1 MNKFICIH
9 GHFYQPPRENPWL
22 EEVELQESALPYH
35 DWNER
40 ISAECYA
47 RNGASRILD
56 SAGYIVE
63 IVNTYSKISFNMG
76 PSLLSWMEK
85 KDPDAYRSVLEAD
98 RQSRARFSGHG
109 SAMAQVYNHLIMP
122 LANSADKRTQIIWGI
137 RDFESRF
144 KRLPEGMWLAET
156 AVDLESLDIM
166 AEQGIKFTVLAPH
179 QAKRAKKLSA
189 KREWSEEDEEAIDLR
204 RPYLCRLPSG
214 RTIALFFYDGP
225 ISQAVAFEGLL
236 NSGEVFANRI
246 LGALDRRSAKPQLVH
261 IATDG
266 ESYGHHH
273 KFGDMALAYA
283 LHYVEKNNLAG
294 ITVYGEYLDRY
305 PPEYEAEIVE
315 NSSWSCLHGIERWRD
330 NCGCNS
336 GGRPGWQQEW
346 RAPLRDAL
354 DWLRDRAAVLFEREL
369 KGYAVDPWK
378 LRNAYIEIILD
389 RSLSN
394 VERFLSEHIRPGLAL
409 QEKNRILRC
418 LETQRNVLLMYT
430 SCGWFFDDISG
441 IETVQ
446 IIKYAARALQLIR
459 RVSGEDLELG
469 FIEILG
475 KARSNVP
482 EANNGARIYK
492 TMVEPSIVDILR
504 VGAHYAMSSLY
515 QEYVPEAEMYCFKVF
530 RKFYDK
536 QSIGKLSL
544 VAGHCEIVSNITW
557 TSFEVQFIVLHLGDH
572 NFITGVD
579 YFVDDISFNKMR
591 QEVLKTFSDG
601 DIPRSI
607 HVINR
612 FFGPKNYSLW
622 HLFKQEQQIILDNIF
637 ETTMREVEASFRRI
651 YEDHY
656 SLIRMINEN
665 HLPLPKTLSGVVEF
679 VLIRDIVR
687 VLSLPDVPL
696 DKLQRMV
703 QEIRRWPF
711 NRGREQLEYVGGNKV
726 NELMVRFARTPEDLQ
741 LLENIVE
748 LVRLLTSLQ
757 LDQNYWKAQNIYY
770 AIAQAAYRGKRALA
784 QQSVIAGAAEASAW
798 LRHFDALG
806 EMLKVRVG

>member
-1 MNKFICIH
+1 MNKYICIH

-22 EEVELQESALPYH
+22 EEVELQESAQPYH

-56 SAGYIVE
+56 HAGYITE

-85 KDPDAYRSVLEAD
+85 KDPDAYRSVIEAD
-98 RQSRARFSGHG
+98 RLSRARFAGHG
-109 SAMAQVYNHLIMP
+109 SAMAQVYNHIIMP
-122 LANSADKRTQIIWGI
+122 LANADDKRTQIIWGI
-137 RDFESRF
+137 KDFESRF

-179 QAKRAKKLSA
+179 QAKRVKKITA
-189 KREWSEEDEEAIDLR
+189 DREWNDEDEEAIDLR

-225 ISQAVAFEGLL
+225 ISQGVAFEGLL
-236 NSGEVFANRI
+236 NSGETFANRI
-246 LGALDRRSAKPQLVH
+246 LGALDQKSSKPQMVH

-283 LHYVEKNNLAG
+283 LYYIEKNNLAG
-294 ITVYGEYLDRY
+294 ITIYGEYLERN
-305 PPEYEAEIVE
+305 PPEYEVEIVE
-315 NSSWSCLHGIERWRD
+315 KSSWSCIHGVERWRD

-346 RAPLRDAL
+346 RAPLREAL
-354 DWLRDRAAVLFEREL
+354 DWLRDHAKGVFEREL
-369 KGYAVDPWK
+369 KDFVADPWK
-378 LRNAYIEIILD
+378 LRDAYISVILD
-389 RSLSN
+389 RSPSN
-394 VERFLSEHIRPGLAL
+394 VERFLSEHVRPGLEL
-409 QEKNRILRC
+409 KQKNRILRC
-418 LETQRNVLLMYT
+418 LEAQRNALLMFT

-446 IIKYAARALQLIR
+446 IIKYAARVIQLVR
-459 RVSGEDLELG
+459 RVSDEDLELG

-475 KARSNVP
+475 RAKSNVP

-492 TMVEPSIVDILR
+492 TYVEPSIVDILR
-504 VGAHYAMSSLY
+504 VGAHYAMRSLY
-515 QEYVPEAEMYCFKVF
+515 QDYALEAEMYCFKVI
-530 RKFYDK
+530 RKIYDK
-536 QSIGKLSL
+536 QVVGKLSL
-544 VAGHCEIVSNITW
+544 LAGRCEIISNITW
-557 TSFEVQFIVLHLGDH
+557 TAFDVHFIVLHLGDH

-579 YFVDDISFNKMR
+579 YYKDEAQFNKMR
-591 QEVLKTFSDG
+591 QEVTQAFSDG
-601 DIPRSI
+601 DIPRTI

-612 FFGPKNYSLW
+612 YFGAKNYSLW
-622 HLFKQEQQIILDNIF
+622 HLFKQEQQAILDNIF
-637 ETTMREVEASFRRI
+637 ESTMREVEASFRRI

-665 HLPLPKTLSGVVEF
+665 HMPLPKTLSGVVEF
-679 VLIRDIVR
+679 VLNRDITR
-687 VLSLPDVPL
+687 LLALSDVPL
-696 DKLQRMV
+696 DRLQRMV
-703 QEIRRWPF
+703 KEIRRWPS
-711 NRGREQLEYVGGNKV
+711 NRGKEQLEFTGGQKV
-726 NELMVRFARTPEDLQ
+726 NELMVRFARTPEDTA
-741 LLENIVE
+741 LLKSITEVVHTLAI
-748 LVRLLTSLQ
+748 LQ
-757 LDQNYWKAQNIYY
+757 LDMDHWKAQNIYY
-770 AIAQAAYRGKRALA
+770 AIAQGIGREKRAR
-784 QQSVIAGAAEASAW
+784 AAADHADAILW
-798 LRHFDALG
+798 VKYFDTLG
-806 EMLKVRVG
+806 EILKVRAA